1 MSGYSISIKQK
12 SRPRLLRALKL
23 IALTVLGF
31 AMVFPFI
38 WMALSAL
45 KTRQEL
51 LDFSVFFPADPQW
64 ENYAQVLFDS
74 PIPRYIANS
83 VFVSVVTVA
92 YQLFSGALLA
102 YAVVFMNFKGKHI
115 LFAIVLGCYMVP
127 GAATYIPCYI
137 LLSKMGL
144 LDSYSGLIISNLVS
158 IFGVFLLRQAFM
170 QVPTELY
177 EAARM
182 DNAGHWKTLWRVVF
196 PLTRPTFISFA
207 LIAFITCYNNYM
219 WPSLI
224 TNSPELNLVSQ
235 GLRHFFIES
244 GAYGTNWA
252 LVMAASTLVTVPLLV
267 MFAFIQRGFIA
278 SIGADTGVKG

>member
-1 MSGYSISIKQK
+1 MESRAVKQK
-12 SRPRLLRALKL
+12 FKHAPLSVLKL
-23 IALTVLGF
+23 AVLASLGF
-31 AMVFPFI
+31 AMIFPFL
-38 WMALSAL
+38 WMAVSAL

-51 LDFSVFFPADPQW
+51 LDFSVILPAVPQW
-64 ENYAQVLFDS
+64 GNYAQVLLDS

-83 VFVSVVTVA
+83 VFVSAVTVA

-102 YAVVFMNFKGKHI
+102 YAVVFMNFRGKGA
-115 LFAIVLGCYMVP
+115 LFAVVLGCYMVP

-137 LLSKMGL
+137 LLAKMGL
-144 LDSYSGLIISNLVS
+144 LDTYSGLIISNLVS

-170 QVPTELY
+170 QIPAELY

-207 LIAFITCYNNYM
+207 LIALIACYNNYM

-224 TNSPELNLVSQ
+224 TNSPDLSLVSQ

-252 LVMAASTLVTVPLLV
+252 LVMAASTLVTAPLLLL
-267 MFAFIQRGFIA
+267 FALIQKWFIA